1 MSNSDYLAAL
11 GYVYLGQIVA
21 FAFCQLLLLQP
32 NNRVHIL
39 YWQLASGF
47 SAVSILGAP
56 HILTV
61 FSTQELAEWAAFSS
75 LVGGLFR
82 YMALSFRTKGLTPD
96 YWSKALAIAAVVGMP
111 LALAPALADYR
122 VLIASFLGALISAA
136 CFLGVLLNRYW
147 ANESD
152 IGRRVVLV
160 GMAISIVALA
170 VRGLTSH
177 PLGEDKFFVGV
188 SISQIRGMELLVVIS
203 IFLQIGFFG
212 MLVSRRDKEAK
223 FADRRNVRL
232 WQRSA
237 ILAQRGQN
245 LRELAKQRLD
255 LIQLLTHEVRQ
266 PINNAQASLQSITPD
281 LDKLPL
287 ISDRANHALDR
298 AKGSLDG
305 ITRALS
311 NVIVASTLVADDQ
324 NWFSQQIDA
333 MEILE
338 MARLDC
344 SNANQQRIVVAPLDH
359 PIFIECV
366 PTLLR
371 VALHNL
377 LEHALS
383 VADVGENISVSVTAD
398 GVKLGVLF
406 TILGYMDPQQ
416 IDEMDV
422 SRNLGMVSRVSPQMT
437 SSGLFVANLI
447 AQNHLGEC
455 SIETDNP
462 DITKILFFVRQ

>member
-1 MSNSDYLAAL
+1 VSNSDYLAAL

-32 NNRVHIL
+32 SNRVHIF

-47 SAVSILGAP
+47 SALSILGAP

-61 FSTQELAEWAAFSS
+61 FSTQDLAEWAAFSS
-75 LVGGLFR
+75 LVGGVFR
-82 YMALSFRTKGLTPD
+82 YVAISFGAKGLTRDP
-96 YWSKALAIAAVVGMP
+96 WSKALVIAAVVGMP
-111 LALAPALADYR
+111 FALAPSLLDYR
-122 VLIASFLGALISAA
+122 LLIASAVGVAISAA
-136 CFLGVLLNRYW
+136 CFLGLLRNRYW
-147 ANESD
+147 ANENEL
-152 IGRRVVLV
+152 GRRIVLV
-160 GMAISIVALA
+160 GMAISIVALVA
-170 VRGLTSH
+170 RGLTSY
-177 PLGEDKFFVGV
+177 PLGEDRLFVGV
-188 SISQIRGMELLVVIS
+188 SMLQIRATELLVVMS

-237 ILAQRGQN
+237 ILAQRGRN

-287 ISDRANHALDR
+287 ISDRANYALDR

-324 NWFSQQIDA
+324 NWFRQQIDA
-333 MEILE
+333 MEVLE

-344 SNANQQRIVVAPLDH
+344 SDANQKRIVVAPPDH
-359 PIFIECV
+359 NIFIECV

-406 TILGYMDPQQ
+406 TISGNMSLQKMDA
-416 IDEMDV
+416 MDG
-422 SRNLGMVSRVSPQMT
+422 SRDCGMVSRASPQMT
-437 SSGLFVANLI
+437 NSGLFVANLI

-455 SIETDNP
+455 SIETGNP

>member
-1 MSNSDYLAAL
+1 VSNSDYLTAL

-32 NNRVHIL
+32 NNRVHIF

-47 SAVSILGAP
+47 SALSILGAP
-56 HILTV
+56 HVLTV
-61 FSTQELAEWAAFSS
+61 FSSQDLIEWAAFSS

-82 YMALSFRTKGLTPD
+82 YVALSFRTKGLTHD
-96 YWSKALAIAAVVGMP
+96 YWSKAFAMAAVVGMP
-111 LALAPALADYR
+111 FALAPALVEYR
-122 VLIASFLGALISAA
+122 LLIASVVGVAISVA
-136 CFLGVLLNRYW
+136 CFLALLRNRYW
-147 ANESD
+147 ANENEL
-152 IGRRVVLV
+152 GRRIMLA
-160 GMAISIVALA
+160 GMAVSIIALA
-170 VRGLTSH
+170 VRGLTSY
-177 PLGEDKFFVGV
+177 PLGDDRLFVGA
-188 SISQIRGMELLVVIS
+188 SMSQIRAMEILVVIS
-203 IFLQIGFFG
+203 IFLQMGFFG
-212 MLVSRRDKEAK
+212 MLVNRRDKEAK
-223 FADRRNVRL
+223 FADRRNVRV

-237 ILAQRGQN
+237 ILAQRGRN
-245 LRELAKQRLD
+245 MRELAKQRLD

-281 LDKLPL
+281 LDKLPS
-287 ISDRANHALDR
+287 ISDRANYALDR

-324 NWFSQQIDA
+324 NWFRQQTDA

-344 SNANQQRIVVAPLDH
+344 SNANQKRIVVAPPDQH
-359 PIFIECV
+359 IFIECV

-383 VADVGENISVSVTAD
+383 VADAGENISVSVTVD
-398 GVKLGVLF
+398 SVQLGVLF
-406 TILGYMDPQQ
+406 TISGNMNPQKME
-416 IDEMDV
+416 EMDV
-422 SRNLGMVSRVSPQMT
+422 SRDLREKGRASPQMT

-462 DITKILFFVRQ
+462 DVTKIIFLVRQ

>member
-11 GYVYLGQIVA
+11 GYVYLGQVVT
-21 FAFCQLLLLQP
+21 FAFCQLLLLQQS
-32 NNRVHIL
+32 NRVHIF

-47 SAVSILGAP
+47 SALSIFGAP
-56 HILTV
+56 HIFTV
-61 FSTQELAEWAAFSS
+61 FSTQELADWAVFSS

-82 YMALSFRTKGLTPD
+82 YVALSFGAKGLTHDP
-96 YWSKALAIAAVVGMP
+96 WSKALAIASAVGVPFAIM
-111 LALAPALADYR
+111 PALADYR
-122 VLIASFLGALISAA
+122 MLIASLIGIAISAA
-136 CFLGVLLNRYW
+136 CFLGLLRNRYW
-147 ANESD
+147 ANENE
-152 IGRRVVLV
+152 IGRRIVLV

-170 VRGLTSH
+170 ARGLTSY
-177 PLGEDKFFVGV
+177 PLGEDRFFAGV
-188 SISQIRGMELLVVIS
+188 SILQIRGMEALVGLS
-203 IFLQIGFFG
+203 ILFQIGFFG

-232 WQRSA
+232 WQRAA
-237 ILAQRGQN
+237 ILAQRGRN

-324 NWFSQQIDA
+324 NWFRQQIDA

-344 SNANQQRIVVAPLDH
+344 SNANQQRIVVAPPDH

-406 TILGYMDPQQ
+406 TISGNMSLKKMDA
-416 IDEMDV
+416 IDG
-422 SRNLGMVSRVSPQMT
+422 SRDRGMVSKVSPQMT

-447 AQNHLGEC
+447 AQNHMGEC

-462 DITKILFFVRQ
+462 NITKILFFVRQ

>member
-1 MSNSDYLAAL
+1 MSNSDYLAVL

-21 FAFCQLLLLQP
+21 FAFCQLLLLQQS
-32 NNRVHIL
+32 NRVHIFS
-39 YWQLASGF
+39 WQLASGF

-61 FSTQELAEWAAFSS
+61 FSRQELAEWAAFSA

-82 YMALSFRTKGLTPD
+82 YMALSFRTKGLTPG

-122 VLIASFLGALISAA
+122 VLIASFLGASISAA
-136 CFLGVLLNRYW
+136 CFLGLLLNRYW

-160 GMAISIVALA
+160 GMAISTVALA
-170 VRGLTSH
+170 VRGLSSH

-237 ILAQRGQN
+237 ILARRGQN

-298 AKGSLDG
+298 AKGTLDD
-305 ITRALS
+305 ITRTLS
-311 NVIVASTLVADDQ
+311 NVIVASALVADDQ
-324 NWFSQQIDA
+324 NWFRQQIDA

-344 SNANQQRIVVAPLDH
+344 SNANQQRIVVAPPDH

-383 VADVGENISVSVTAD
+383 VAEVGENISLSVTAD

-406 TILGYMDPQQ
+406 TISGNMSLQKMDA
-416 IDEMDV
+416 IDG
-422 SRNLGMVSRVSPQMT
+422 SRDGGMVSRVSPQMT

-447 AQNHLGEC
+447 AQNHMGEC

>member
-32 NNRVHIL
+32 NNRVHIF

-47 SAVSILGAP
+47 SALSILGAP
-56 HILTV
+56 HMLTV
-61 FSTQELAEWAAFSS
+61 FSSQDLIEWASFSS

-82 YMALSFRTKGLTPD
+82 YVSLSFQTKGLTHDP
-96 YWSKALAIAAVVGMP
+96 WSKAFAVAAVVGTP
-111 LALAPALADYR
+111 FALAPALVEYR
-122 VLIASFLGALISAA
+122 LLIASVAGLAISVA
-136 CFLGVLLNRYW
+136 CFLALLRNRYW
-147 ANESD
+147 ANNTEL
-152 IGRRVVLV
+152 GRRIVLA
-160 GMAISIVALA
+160 GMAISIIALA
-170 VRGLTSH
+170 ARGLTSY
-177 PLGEDKFFVGV
+177 PLGEDRLFVGA
-188 SISQIRGMELLVVIS
+188 SMLQIRAMELLVVIS
-203 IFLQIGFFG
+203 ISLQIGFFG
-212 MLVSRRDKEAK
+212 MLVGRRDKEAK
-223 FADRRNVRL
+223 FADRRNVRA

-237 ILAQRGQN
+237 IRAQRAQN
-245 LRELAKQRLD
+245 LRELGKQRLD

-281 LDKLPL
+281 LHKLPL

-311 NVIVASTLVADDQ
+311 NVIVASALVADDQ
-324 NWFSQQIDA
+324 NWFRQQIDA

-344 SNANQQRIVVAPLDH
+344 SHANQQRIVVAPLDH
-359 PIFIECV
+359 PIFIECA

-406 TILGYMDPQQ
+406 TISGNMSLQKMDA
-416 IDEMDV
+416 IDG
-422 SRNLGMVSRVSPQMT
+422 SRDRGMVSRVSPQMT

-447 AQNHLGEC
+447 AQNHMGEC

-462 DITKILFFVRQ
+462 NITKILFFVRQ

>member
-1 MSNSDYLAAL
+1 MSNSAYLAAL
-11 GYVYLGQIVA
+11 SYVYLGQIVA

-32 NNRVHIL
+32 NNRLQIFC
-39 YWQLASGF
+39 WQLASGF
-47 SAVSILGAP
+47 SAVSIIGAP

-61 FSTQELAEWAAFSS
+61 FSRQELAEWAAFSS

-96 YWSKALAIAAVVGMP
+96 YWSKALAIAAVVGTP
-111 LALAPALADYR
+111 LALVPALVDYR
-122 VLIASFLGALISAA
+122 MIIVSCVGAVIMAA
-136 CFLGVLLNRYW
+136 CFFGLLRNRYW
-147 ANESD
+147 ANENE
-152 IGRRVVLV
+152 IGRRIMLA
-160 GMAISIVALA
+160 GLAISLIILA
-170 VRGLTSH
+170 ARGLTSY
-177 PLGEDKFFVGV
+177 PLGEDRFFFGA
-188 SISQIRGMELLVVIS
+188 SILQIRGMETLTALS
-203 IFLQIGFFG
+203 IFFQVGFLG
-212 MLVSRRDKEAK
+212 MLVNRRDKEAM

-232 WQRSA
+232 WQRSV
-237 ILAQRGQN
+237 ILARRGRN
-245 LRELAKQRLD
+245 MRELAKQRLD

-266 PINNAQASLQSITPD
+266 PINNAQASLQSITPN
-281 LDKLPL
+281 LDKPPS
-287 ISDRANHALDR
+287 ISEAANYALDR

-324 NWFSQQIDA
+324 NWLRQQIDA

-338 MARLDC
+338 IARLDC
-344 SNANQQRIVVAPLDH
+344 SSANHKRIVVAPPDH
-359 PIFIECV
+359 HISIECV

-406 TILGYMDPQQ
+406 TISGYVDPQK

-422 SRNLGMVSRVSPQMT
+422 SRDLGMISRPSPQMT

-447 AQNHLGEC
+447 AQKHLGEC
-455 SIETDNP
+455 SIEAGNP
-462 DITKILFFVRQ
+462 DIIKIMFFVRH

>member
-1 MSNSDYLAAL
+1 MSNSAYLAAL

-32 NNRVHIL
+32 NNRVHIFC
-39 YWQLASGF
+39 WQLASGF
-47 SAVSILGAP
+47 SAVSVLGAP
-56 HILTV
+56 NILTV
-61 FSTQELAEWAAFSS
+61 FSRQELVDWAAFLN

-96 YWSKALAIAAVVGMP
+96 YWSKALAIAAGVGMP
-111 LALAPALADYR
+111 LALVPALVDYR
-122 VLIASFLGALISAA
+122 MLIVSFVGVALLAA
-136 CFLGVLLNRYW
+136 CFFGLLRNRYW
-147 ANESD
+147 ANETE
-152 IGRRVVLV
+152 IGRRIMLA
-160 GMAISIVALA
+160 GLAISIIIVAA
-170 VRGLTSH
+170 RGLTSY
-177 PLGEDKFFVGV
+177 PLGEDRLFFGA
-188 SISQIRGMELLVVIS
+188 SILQIRGMEALVALS
-203 IFLQIGFFG
+203 IFFQVWFLG
-212 MLVSRRDKEAK
+212 MLVNRRDKEAK

-237 ILAQRGQN
+237 ILAQRGRN
-245 LRELAKQRLD
+245 MRELAKQRLD

-266 PINNAQASLQSITPD
+266 PINNAQASLQSLTPY
-281 LDKLPL
+281 LDKLSS
-287 ISDRANHALDR
+287 ISDHANYALDR
-298 AKGSLDG
+298 AKDSLDG

-311 NVIVASTLVADDQ
+311 NVIVAGTLAADDQ
-324 NWFSQQIDA
+324 NWLTQQIDA

-338 MARLDC
+338 IARLDC
-344 SNANQQRIVVAPLDH
+344 SSANQKRIVVAPPDH
-359 PIFIECV
+359 QIFIECV

-406 TILGYMDPQQ
+406 TISGYMDPQK

-422 SRNLGMVSRVSPQMT
+422 SWDLGMMSMASPQMT

-447 AQNHLGEC
+447 AQKHRAEC
-455 SIETDNP
+455 SIEAGNL
-462 DITKILFFVRQ
+462 DITKIMFFVRQ

>member
-1 MSNSDYLAAL
+1 MSNSAYLAAL

-32 NNRVHIL
+32 NNRVHIFC
-39 YWQLASGF
+39 WQLASGF
-47 SAVSILGAP
+47 SVVSILGAP

-61 FSTQELAEWAAFSS
+61 FSSQELAEWAAFSS

-111 LALAPALADYR
+111 LALVPALVDYR
-122 VLIASFLGALISAA
+122 MLIVSFVGLAIMAA
-136 CFLGVLLNRYW
+136 CFFGLLRNRYW
-147 ANESD
+147 ADENE
-152 IGRRVVLV
+152 IGRRIMLA
-160 GMAISIVALA
+160 GLAMSIIAVAA
-170 VRGLTSH
+170 RGLTSY
-177 PLGEDKFFVGV
+177 PLGEDRFFFGA
-188 SISQIRGMELLVVIS
+188 SILQIRGMETLVALS
-203 IFLQIGFFG
+203 IFFQVGFLG
-212 MLVSRRDKEAK
+212 MLVNRRDKEAK

-237 ILAQRGQN
+237 ILARRGRN
-245 LRELAKQRLD
+245 MRELAKQRLD

-266 PINNAQASLQSITPD
+266 PINNAQASLQSLTPD
-281 LDKLPL
+281 LDKLSS
-287 ISDRANHALDR
+287 ISDHANYALDR

-324 NWFSQQIDA
+324 NWLRQQTDA

-338 MARLDC
+338 IARLDC
-344 SNANQQRIVVAPLDH
+344 SSANQKRIVVAPPDH
-359 PIFIECV
+359 RIFIECV

-406 TILGYMDPQQ
+406 TISGDMDPQK
-416 IDEMDV
+416 IDETDV
-422 SRNLGMVSRVSPQMT
+422 LRDLGMISRPSPQMT

-447 AQNHLGEC
+447 AQKHLGEC
-455 SIETDNP
+455 SIEAGNP
-462 DITKILFFVRQ
+462 DITKIMFLVRQ

>member
-11 GYVYLGQIVA
+11 GYVYLGQIAA
-21 FAFCQLLLLQP
+21 FAFCQLLLLQHS
-32 NNRVHIL
+32 NRVHIF

-47 SAVSILGAP
+47 SALSILGAP
-56 HILTV
+56 HVLTV
-61 FSTQELAEWAAFSS
+61 FSSQDLIVWAGFSS

-82 YMALSFRTKGLTPD
+82 YVALSFRTKGLTHD
-96 YWSKALAIAAVVGMP
+96 RWSKGLAIAAVVGTP
-111 LALAPALADYR
+111 FALVPSLSDYR
-122 VLIASFLGALISAA
+122 LLIASVVGLAISLACLLAL
-136 CFLGVLLNRYW
+136 LRNRYW
-147 ANESD
+147 ANENE
-152 IGRRVVLV
+152 IGRRIVLV
-160 GMAISIVALA
+160 GMAISTVALA
-170 VRGLTSH
+170 VRGLTSY
-177 PLGEDKFFVGV
+177 PLGEDRLFAGA
-188 SISQIRGMELLVVIS
+188 SILQIRAMELLVVIS

-223 FADRRNVRL
+223 FSDRRNVRL

-237 ILAQRGQN
+237 ILAQRGRN
-245 LRELAKQRLD
+245 LRQLAKQRLD

-359 PIFIECV
+359 QIFIECV

-406 TILGYMDPQQ
+406 TISGNMSLQKMDA
-416 IDEMDV
+416 MDG
-422 SRNLGMVSRVSPQMT
+422 SRDRGMVSRASPQMT